1 MNDDD
6 GNVLINSFFEE
17 LDNVRVVRVLGF
29 SLCENLKRGHWFR
42 GPEEN
47 CKPLVFC
54 DVPLMMIMETYLLTL
69 YSKNQT
75 MSALSAF

>member
-6 GNVLINSFFEE
+6 GNVLIDSFFEE

-54 DVPLMMIMETYLLTL
+54 DVP
-69 YSKNQT
+69 
-75 MSALSAF
+75 